1 MKSKIINLLK
11 IIIPLLI
18 GVYLMWYF
26 WDAMSNKD
34 RESFFR
40 ALKSANYFWFAISLV
55 LSFFSHLSRAI
66 RWQYMLEPI
75 GYKTSLFNRYNALM
89 IGYIMNL
96 LIPRAGE
103 ASRAGVLYQTEGVP
117 FTKSLG
123 TIIAERVFDVLML
136 GFIVLLA
143 LFFSYDD
150 LMELIANN
158 SLAKSSEKG
167 GRNILL
173 ILGLIFTL
181 VLVFAVLVWK
191 FIPSIT
197 NKFISLFK
205 DIIAGVFSIFKSKH
219 PWEFIMHTLFIW
231 GSYIFF
237 FSLCFYSLEE
247 TKDIPMGGI
256 LIGFIAGTL
265 GIMFTNGGM
274 GAYPL
279 LVGIVIAYYLG
290 DTLGSDEATGIGNAL
305 GMMIWASQTVMMI
318 VLGLISLLA
327 VQKSKKIDNLAEVDL

>member
-1 MKSKIINLLK
+1 
-11 IIIPLLI
+11 
-18 GVYLMWYF
+18 MWYF
-26 WDAMSNKD
+26 WDAMSDKD

-75 GYKTSLFNRYNALM
+75 GYTTSLYNRYNALM

-103 ASRAGVLYQTEGVP
+103 ASRAGVLYQTEGVS

-136 GFIVLLA
+136 GVIVLLA
-143 LFFSYDD
+143 LVFSYDD

-158 SLAKSSEKG
+158 SLGKSTGEG
-167 GRNILL
+167 GSSLSL
-173 ILGLIFTL
+173 ILGGL
-181 VLVFAVLVWK
+181 VVFFIGGAFLVWK
-191 FIPSIT
+191 FVPAVT
-197 NKFISLFK
+197 TKFVTLFK
-205 DIIAGVFSIFKSKH
+205 DIISGVFSVFKSKN
-219 PWEFIMHTLFIW
+219 PWKFLMHTLFIW
-231 GSYIFF
+231 GAYIFF
-237 FSLCFYSLEE
+237 FTLCFYSLEE
-247 TKDIPMGGI
+247 TKDVPMGGI

-290 DTLGSDEATGIGNAL
+290 DSLGSEEATGVGNAL

-327 VQKSKKIDNLAEVDL
+327 VQKSKKKKIALD

>member
-1 MKSKIINLLK
+1 MKSKIINILK
-11 IIIPLLI
+11 VIIPLLI

-26 WDAMSNKD
+26 WDAMTDKD
-34 RESFFR
+34 RASFFR
-40 ALKSANYFWFAISLV
+40 ALKTANYFWFV
-55 LSFFSHLSRAI
+55 LSLFLSFLSHLSRAI
-66 RWQYMLEPI
+66 RWKYMLEPI
-75 GYKTSLFNRYNALM
+75 GYKTTLFNRYNALM

-103 ASRAGVLYQTEGVP
+103 ASRAGVLFQTEGVP

-136 GFIVLLA
+136 GVIVLLA

-150 LMELIANN
+150 LMELLANN
-158 SLAKSSEKG
+158 SIGTSSQNNG
-167 GRNILL
+167 GNAFVV
-173 ILGLIFTL
+173 LGSIF
-181 VLVFAVLVWK
+181 VFFIIVSVLVWK
-191 FIPSIT
+191 FIPTIAT
-197 NKFISLFK
+197 KFVTLFK
-205 DIIAGVFSIFKSKH
+205 EIIAGVFSVFKSKN
-219 PWEFIMHTLFIW
+219 PLAFILHTLFIW
-231 GSYIFF
+231 GAYILF
-237 FSLCFYSLEE
+237 FSLCFYSLDE
-247 TKDIPMGGI
+247 TKSIPFGGI

-279 LVGIVIAYYLG
+279 LVGIVIAHYLSG
-290 DTLGSDEATGIGNAL
+290 TLGSDEATGVGNAL

-327 VQKSKKIDNLAEVDL
+327 VQRSKKKQIQKV

>member
-1 MKSKIINLLK
+1 MLCRIRIEK
-11 IIIPLLI
+11 
-18 GVYLMWYF
+18 V
-26 WDAMSNKD
+26 
-34 RESFFR
+34 FFR
-40 ALKSANYFWFAISLV
+40 ALKTADYFWFAISLV

-75 GYKTSLFNRYNALM
+75 GYTTSLFNRYNALM
-89 IGYIMNL
+89 IGYVMNL

-103 ASRAGVLYQTEGVP
+103 ASRAGILYQTEGVP
-117 FTKSLG
+117 FTKSFG

-136 GFIVLLA
+136 GIIVLLA

-150 LMELIANN
+150 LMELVSNN
-158 SLAKSSEKG
+158 SLGKSSEKG
-167 GRNILL
+167 GSNILL
-173 ILGLIFTL
+173 MLGGAC
-181 VLVFAVLVWK
+181 VLFSIIGILVWK
-191 FIPSIT
+191 FVPSIT
-197 NKFISLFK
+197 NKFVTLFK
-205 DIIAGVFSIFKSKH
+205 GIIAGIFSIFKSKK
-219 PWEFIMHTLFIW
+219 PWKFIMHTLFIW

-247 TKDIPMGGI
+247 TKDIPIGGI

-265 GIMFTNGGM
+265 GVMFTNGGM

-290 DTLGSDEATGIGNAL
+290 DTLGSDEARGIGNAL
-305 GMMIWASQTVMMI
+305 GMMIWASQTVLMI

-327 VQKSKKIDNLAEVDL
+327 VQKSKKK